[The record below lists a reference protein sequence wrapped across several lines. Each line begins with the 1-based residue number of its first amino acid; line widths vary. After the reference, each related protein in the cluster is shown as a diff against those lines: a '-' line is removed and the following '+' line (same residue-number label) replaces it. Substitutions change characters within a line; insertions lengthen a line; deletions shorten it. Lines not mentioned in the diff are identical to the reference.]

1 MTLANVITL
10 SRLALIPLIVL
21 MLAWRLPWVSFG
33 LLLLFFLGDLL
44 DGHLARSRNEI
55 TDLGK
60 FLDPLADKL
69 LGFSLIV
76 WFSASGQLSWWA
88 VGLLFLPNVA
98 LFLGSLALFSKG
110 KKTIPARWSG
120 KLAASVLALGLTL
133 FYLQILLEQ
142 PVFAEPVVYVGIGL
156 AYLAA
161 LDYIRVGVIQAR

>member
-98 LFLGSLALFSKG
+98 LFLGSLVLFSKG